1 MFFKT
6 FFYNDKQIFF
16 LFDTTN
22 NTITCHFISG
32 NNGEVGLPIKNE
44 FTAKELLDYIK
55 SDNMLAEVE
64 GKNTFIKKIIHNFH
78 SFENNLFFYVPIKSK
93 SSPIF
98 QYTDLVSYQHL
109 IIY

>member
-1 MFFKT
+1 MFFEDIL
-6 FFYNDKQIFF
+6 FYNDKQIFF

-22 NTITCHFISG
+22 NPITCHFISG

-44 FTAKELLDYIK
+44 FTAKELLDYIE
-55 SDNMLAEVE
+55 SDNISFFMYIVTILSTSYILYEV
-64 GKNTFIKKIIHNFH
+64 II
-78 SFENNLFFYVPIKSK
+78 LF
-93 SSPIF
+93 F